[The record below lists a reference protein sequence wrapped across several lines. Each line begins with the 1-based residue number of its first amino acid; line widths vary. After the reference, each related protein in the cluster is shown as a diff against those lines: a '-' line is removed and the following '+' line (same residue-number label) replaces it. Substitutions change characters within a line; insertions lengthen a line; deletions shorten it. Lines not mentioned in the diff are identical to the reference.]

1 MKKIKFAFSVGEES
15 GDFLGAQLIN
25 NLKKKYP
32 EASFVGLAGN
42 LMQKEGMESL
52 FPIKDLSVMGLIDP
66 LLNLNRL
73 LRRRKQLI
81 DFILEEQPEF
91 FIGIDSPSFNAGIA
105 KRIKS
110 KTNTKTKTIQYVCPQ
125 FWAWRKRRASRFK
138 NYLDHIYSIF
148 PFEEKL
154 LAKEDMSSSFTG
166 HPLAE
171 HFEIDVD
178 KREFKSKM
186 SLNSKKIY
194 IALLPG
200 SRKSELKNHLKI
212 LEKVASSYFSSNPNY
227 HFIIALTEENPIS
240 EDRYLK
246 KENISLIK
254 GNTREVLKAC
264 DYAIVSSGT
273 ATLEAML
280 SKTPFCVIYKSNSIS
295 NFIITNLLL
304 QLDFISLPNI
314 LANKKIVPE
323 LRQKDLKI
331 KKVIKELNCL
341 IENSNEEMIKEF
353 KILHQSLINEND
365 NKFSKIIDKLSL
377 EF

>member
-110 KTNTKTKTIQYVCPQ
+110 KTNTKTLQYVCPQ
-125 FWAWRKRRASRFK
+125 FWAWRKGRARRFK

-154 LAKEDMSSSFTG
+154 LANEDMSSNFTG

-178 KREFKSKM
+178 KKEFKSKM

-240 EDRYLK
+240 EHRYLK

>member
-110 KTNTKTKTIQYVCPQ
+110 KTNTKTIQYVCPQ

-331 KKVIKELNCL
+331 KKVIRELNCL

>member
-1 MKKIKFAFSVGEES
+1 VKKIKFAFSVGEES

-110 KTNTKTKTIQYVCPQ
+110 KTNTKTIQYVCPQ

-240 EDRYLK
+240 EDRYFK

>member
-81 DFILEEQPEF
+81 DFILEEEPDF

-110 KTNTKTKTIQYVCPQ
+110 KTNTKTIQYVCPQ

-273 ATLEAML
+273 ATLETML

>member
-110 KTNTKTKTIQYVCPQ
+110 KTNTKTIQYVCPQ

-353 KILHQSLINEND
+353 KISHQSLINEND

>member
-110 KTNTKTKTIQYVCPQ
+110 KTNTKTIQYVCPQ
-125 FWAWRKRRASRFK
+125 FWAWRKRRAARFK

-171 HFEIDVD
+171 HFEIDLD

>member
-15 GDFLGAQLIN
+15 GDFLGAHLIN

-110 KTNTKTKTIQYVCPQ
+110 KTNTKTIQYVCPQ

-273 ATLEAML
+273 ATLETML

-304 QLDFISLPNI
+304 KLDFISLPNI

-323 LRQKDLKI
+323 LRQNDLKI
-331 KKVIKELNCL
+331 KKVIKELNYL

>member
-32 EASFVGLAGN
+32 DASFVGLAGS

-52 FPIKDLSVMGLIDP
+52 FPINDLSVMGLIDP
-66 LLNLNRL
+66 LINLNRL

-110 KTNTKTKTIQYVCPQ
+110 KTNTKTIQYVCPQ
-125 FWAWRKRRASRFK
+125 FWAWRKGRAKRFK
-138 NYLDHIYSIF
+138 KYLDHIYSIF

-154 LAKEDMSSSFTG
+154 LANENMSSNFTG

-171 HFEIDVD
+171 HFEIDID
-178 KREFKSKM
+178 KEKFKTKLSF
-186 SLNSKKIY
+186 NNKKIY

-212 LEKVASSYFSSNPNY
+212 LEEVANSYYFKNPNY
-227 HFIIALTEENPIS
+227 HFIVSLTEENSLS
-240 EDRYLK
+240 ENSYLK

-280 SKTPFCVIYKSNSIS
+280 SKTPFCVIYKSNPIS
-295 NFIITNLLL
+295 NFLITNILLK
-304 QLDFISLPNI
+304 LDYISLPNI

-323 LRQKDLKI
+323 LRQGDLKI
-331 KKVIKELNCL
+331 NKVIEELDYL
-341 IENSNEEMIKEF
+341 IDNSNEAMIQDF
-353 KILHQSLINEND
+353 KALHQSLINEND
-365 NKFSKIIDKLSL
+365 NKFSKIIDKLSSK
-377 EF
+377 F

>member
-110 KTNTKTKTIQYVCPQ
+110 KTNTKTIQYVCPQ

>member
-32 EASFVGLAGN
+32 DASFVGLAGN

-52 FPIKDLSVMGLIDP
+52 FPINDLSVMGLIDP
-66 LLNLNRL
+66 LINLNRL

-110 KTNTKTKTIQYVCPQ
+110 KTNTKTIQYVCPQ
-125 FWAWRKRRASRFK
+125 FWAWRKGRAKRFK
-138 NYLDHIYSIF
+138 KYLDHIYSIF

-154 LAKEDMSSSFTG
+154 LANENMSSNFTG

-171 HFEIDVD
+171 HFEIDID
-178 KREFKSKM
+178 KEKFKTKLSF
-186 SLNSKKIY
+186 NNKKIY

-212 LEKVASSYFSSNPNY
+212 LEEVANSYYFKNPNY
-227 HFIIALTEENPIS
+227 HFIVSLTEENSLS
-240 EDRYLK
+240 ENSYLK

-280 SKTPFCVIYKSNSIS
+280 SKTPFCVIYKSNPIS
-295 NFIITNLLL
+295 NFLITNILL
-304 QLDFISLPNI
+304 QLDYISLPNI

-323 LRQKDLKI
+323 LRQDDLKI
-331 KKVIKELNCL
+331 NKVIEELDYL
-341 IENSNEEMIKEF
+341 IDNSNEAMIQEF
-353 KILHQSLINEND
+353 KALHQSLINEND
-365 NKFSKIIDKLSL
+365 NKFSKIIEKLSSK
-377 EF
+377 F

>member
-32 EASFVGLAGN
+32 DASFVGLAGN

-52 FPIKDLSVMGLIDP
+52 FPINDLSVMGLIDP
-66 LLNLNRL
+66 LVNLNRL

-110 KTNTKTKTIQYVCPQ
+110 KTNTKTIQYVCPQ
-125 FWAWRKRRASRFK
+125 FWAWRKGRARRFK

-154 LAKEDMSSSFTG
+154 LANEDMSSNFTG

-178 KREFKSKM
+178 KKEFKSKM

-227 HFIIALTEENPIS
+227 HFIISLTEDSSIS
-240 EDRYLK
+240 ETRYLK
-246 KENISLIK
+246 KENITLIK

-264 DYAIVSSGT
+264 DYAIVASGT
-273 ATLEAML
+273 ATLETML

>member
-110 KTNTKTKTIQYVCPQ
+110 KTNTKTIQYVCPQ

-240 EDRYLK
+240 EYRYLK

>member
-110 KTNTKTKTIQYVCPQ
+110 KTNTKTIQYVCPQ
-125 FWAWRKRRASRFK
+125 FWAWRKRRAARFK

-273 ATLEAML
+273 ATLETML

-304 QLDFISLPNI
+304 KLDFISLPNI

>member
-110 KTNTKTKTIQYVCPQ
+110 KTNTKTIQYVCPQ

-273 ATLEAML
+273 ATLETML

>member
-110 KTNTKTKTIQYVCPQ
+110 KTNTKTIQYVCPQ

-178 KREFKSKM
+178 KREFKRKM

>member
-15 GDFLGAQLIN
+15 GDFLGAKLIN

-32 EASFVGLAGN
+32 DASFVGLAGN

-52 FPIKDLSVMGLIDP
+52 FPINDLSVMGLIDP
-66 LLNLNRL
+66 LINLNRL

-110 KTNTKTKTIQYVCPQ
+110 KTNTKTIQYVCPQ
-125 FWAWRKRRASRFK
+125 FWAWRKGRAKRFK
-138 NYLDHIYSIF
+138 KYLDHIYSIF

-154 LAKEDMSSSFTG
+154 LANENMSSNFTG

-171 HFEIDVD
+171 HFEIDID
-178 KREFKSKM
+178 KEKFKTKLSF
-186 SLNSKKIY
+186 NNKKIY

-212 LEKVASSYFSSNPNY
+212 LEEVANSYYFKNPNY
-227 HFIIALTEENPIS
+227 HFIVSLTEENSLS
-240 EDRYLK
+240 ENSYLK

-280 SKTPFCVIYKSNSIS
+280 SKTPFCVIYKSNPIS
-295 NFIITNLLL
+295 NFLITNILLK
-304 QLDFISLPNI
+304 LDYISLPNI

-323 LRQKDLKI
+323 LRQGDLKI
-331 KKVIKELNCL
+331 NKVIEELDYL
-341 IENSNEEMIKEF
+341 IDNSNEAMIQDF
-353 KILHQSLINEND
+353 KALHQSLINEND
-365 NKFSKIIDKLSL
+365 NKFSKIIDKLSSK
-377 EF
+377 F

>member
-110 KTNTKTKTIQYVCPQ
+110 KTNTKTIQYVCPQ

-171 HFEIDVD
+171 YFEIDVD

-304 QLDFISLPNI
+304 KLDFISLPNI

>member
-110 KTNTKTKTIQYVCPQ
+110 KTNTKTIQYVCPQ

-304 QLDFISLPNI
+304 KLDFISLPNI

-331 KKVIKELNCL
+331 KKVIRELNCL

>member
-1 MKKIKFAFSVGEES
+1 VKKIKFAFSVGEES

-110 KTNTKTKTIQYVCPQ
+110 KTNTKTIQYVCPQ

-186 SLNSKKIY
+186 SLNTKKIY

>member
-110 KTNTKTKTIQYVCPQ
+110 KTNTKTIQYVCPQ

-178 KREFKSKM
+178 KREFKRKM

-227 HFIIALTEENPIS
+227 HFIISLTEDNSIS
-240 EDRYLK
+240 EKRYLK
-246 KENISLIK
+246 KENITLIK

-353 KILHQSLINEND
+353 KILHESLINEND

>member
-110 KTNTKTKTIQYVCPQ
+110 KTNTKTIQYVCPQ

-273 ATLEAML
+273 ATLETML

-377 EF
+377 KF

>member
-15 GDFLGAQLIN
+15 GDFLGAHLIN

-110 KTNTKTKTIQYVCPQ
+110 KTNTKTIQYVCPQ

-273 ATLEAML
+273 ATLETML

>member
-15 GDFLGAQLIN
+15 GDFLGAHLIN

-110 KTNTKTKTIQYVCPQ
+110 KTNTKTIQYVCPQ

>member
-110 KTNTKTKTIQYVCPQ
+110 KTNTKTIQYVCPQ

-227 HFIIALTEENPIS
+227 HFIVALTEENPIS
-240 EDRYLK
+240 ENKYLK

>member
-110 KTNTKTKTIQYVCPQ
+110 KTNTKTIQYVCPQ

-254 GNTREVLKAC
+254 GNTREILKAC

-353 KILHQSLINEND
+353 KILHESLINEND

>member
-110 KTNTKTKTIQYVCPQ
+110 KTNTKTIQYVCPQ

-178 KREFKSKM
+178 KKEFKIKM

-227 HFIIALTEENPIS
+227 HFIISLTEDSSIS
-240 EDRYLK
+240 ETRYLK
-246 KENISLIK
+246 KENITLIK

-304 QLDFISLPNI
+304 QLEFISLPNI

-323 LRQKDLKI
+323 LRQKDLRI

>member
-110 KTNTKTKTIQYVCPQ
+110 KTNTKTIQYVCPQ

-273 ATLEAML
+273 ATLETML

-304 QLDFISLPNI
+304 KLDFISLPNI

>member
-110 KTNTKTKTIQYVCPQ
+110 KTNTKTIQYVCPQ

-171 HFEIDVD
+171 HFEIDID

-331 KKVIKELNCL
+331 KKVIKELNYL

>member
-194 IALLPG
+194 VALLPG

>member
-110 KTNTKTKTIQYVCPQ
+110 KTNTKTIQYVCPQ

-186 SLNSKKIY
+186 SLNTKKIY

>member
-66 LLNLNRL
+66 LLSLNRL

-110 KTNTKTKTIQYVCPQ
+110 KTNTKTIQYVCPQ

>member
-1 MKKIKFAFSVGEES
+1 MFA
-15 GDFLGAQLIN
+15 
-25 NLKKKYP
+25 
-32 EASFVGLAGN
+32 
-42 LMQKEGMESL
+42 
-52 FPIKDLSVMGLIDP
+52 
-66 LLNLNRL
+66 
-73 LRRRKQLI
+73 
-81 DFILEEQPEF
+81 
-91 FIGIDSPSFNAGIA
+91 
-105 KRIKS
+105 
-110 KTNTKTKTIQYVCPQ
+110 PQ

-314 LANKKIVPE
+314 LANKK
-323 LRQKDLKI
+323 
-331 KKVIKELNCL
+331 
-341 IENSNEEMIKEF
+341 
-353 KILHQSLINEND
+353 
-365 NKFSKIIDKLSL
+365 
-377 EF
+377 

>member
-32 EASFVGLAGN
+32 DASFVGLAGN

-52 FPIKDLSVMGLIDP
+52 FPINDLSVMGLIDP
-66 LLNLNRL
+66 LINLNRL

-110 KTNTKTKTIQYVCPQ
+110 KTNTKTIQYVCPQ
-125 FWAWRKRRASRFK
+125 FWAWRKGRAKRFK
-138 NYLDHIYSIF
+138 KYLDHIYSIF

-154 LAKEDMSSSFTG
+154 LANENMSSNFTG

-171 HFEIDVD
+171 HFEIDID
-178 KREFKSKM
+178 KEKFKTKLSF
-186 SLNSKKIY
+186 NNKKIY

-212 LEKVASSYFSSNPNY
+212 LEEVANSYYFKNPNY
-227 HFIIALTEENPIS
+227 HFIVSLTEENSLS
-240 EDRYLK
+240 ENSYLK

-280 SKTPFCVIYKSNSIS
+280 SKTPFCVIYKSNPIS
-295 NFIITNLLL
+295 NFLITNILLK
-304 QLDFISLPNI
+304 LDYISLPNI

-323 LRQKDLKI
+323 LRQGDLKI
-331 KKVIKELNCL
+331 NKVIEELDYL
-341 IENSNEEMIKEF
+341 IDNSNEAMIQDF
-353 KILHQSLINEND
+353 KALHQSLINEND
-365 NKFSKIIDKLSL
+365 NKFSKIIDKLSSK
-377 EF
+377 F

>member
-66 LLNLNRL
+66 LLSLNRL

-110 KTNTKTKTIQYVCPQ
+110 KTNTKTIQYVCPQ

-227 HFIIALTEENPIS
+227 HFIISLTEDNSIS
-240 EDRYLK
+240 ETRYLK
-246 KENISLIK
+246 KENITLIK

>member
-1 MKKIKFAFSVGEES
+1 VKKIKFAFSVGEES

-32 EASFVGLAGN
+32 DASFVGLAGN

-52 FPIKDLSVMGLIDP
+52 FPINDLSVMGLIDP
-66 LLNLNRL
+66 LINLNRL

-110 KTNTKTKTIQYVCPQ
+110 KTNTKTIQYVCPQ
-125 FWAWRKRRASRFK
+125 FWAWRKGRAKRFK
-138 NYLDHIYSIF
+138 KYLDHIYSIF

-154 LAKEDMSSSFTG
+154 LANENMSSNFTG

-171 HFEIDVD
+171 HFEIDID
-178 KREFKSKM
+178 KEKFKTKLSF
-186 SLNSKKIY
+186 NNKKIY

-212 LEKVASSYFSSNPNY
+212 LEEVANSYYFKNPNY
-227 HFIIALTEENPIS
+227 HFIVSLTEENSLS
-240 EDRYLK
+240 ENSYLK

-280 SKTPFCVIYKSNSIS
+280 SKTPFCVIYKSNPIS
-295 NFIITNLLL
+295 NFLITNILLK
-304 QLDFISLPNI
+304 LDYISLPNI

-323 LRQKDLKI
+323 LRQGDLKI
-331 KKVIKELNCL
+331 NKVIEELDYL
-341 IENSNEEMIKEF
+341 IDNSNEAMIQDF
-353 KILHQSLINEND
+353 KALHQSLINEND
-365 NKFSKIIDKLSL
+365 NKFSKIIDKLSSK
-377 EF
+377 F

>member
-110 KTNTKTKTIQYVCPQ
+110 KTNTKTIQYVCPQ

-304 QLDFISLPNI
+304 KLDFISLPNI

-323 LRQKDLKI
+323 LRQNDLKI
-331 KKVIKELNCL
+331 KKVIKELNYL

>member
-110 KTNTKTKTIQYVCPQ
+110 KTNTKTIQYVCPQ
-125 FWAWRKRRASRFK
+125 FWAWRKRRARRFK

-154 LAKEDMSSSFTG
+154 LANEGMSSSFTG

-178 KREFKSKM
+178 KKEFKVKM

-240 EDRYLK
+240 EDRYHK

-323 LRQKDLKI
+323 LRQSDLKTE
-331 KKVIKELNCL
+331 KVIKELNCL